1 MKQANDFTA
10 FFANYNQAC
19 RNKDSAF
26 LKSIL
31 PANIPADEFEFVL
44 NMSYES
50 ALAIDASG
58 IKPSFKQT
66 GNMMEA
72 IYEGDLGD
80 GMTSFIMDF
89 YWYNNQWLKY
99 NPEE

>member
-1 MKQANDFTA
+1 MKQENDFMA
-10 FFANYNQAC
+10 FFAQYNQAC
-19 RNKDSAF
+19 RNKDIAF

-44 NMSYES
+44 NMSYMS
-50 ALAIDASG
+50 ALALDASG
-58 IKPSFKQT
+58 VEPTFRQT

-80 GMTSFIMDF
+80 DMTSFVMDF
-89 YWYNNQWLKY
+89 YLVNNRWLKY

>member
-44 NMSYES
+44 NMSHLS
-50 ALAIDASG
+50 TLAIDASG
-58 IKPSFKQT
+58 VKPTFKQT

-80 GMTSFIMDF
+80 GMTNFVMDF
-89 YWYNNQWLKY
+89 YWHNNQWLKY